1 LSTYEKESLAI
12 LLAIDQWKAYLQP
25 AEFIIHID
33 QKSLTHLTDQRLH
46 TYWQQKVLTKLMSYQ
61 YKITYKKGSTNCAV
75 DSLSR
80 SPQVGPC
87 LNAISVAQPVWLQ
100 ELLESYDSNL
110 VAQKMLS
117 ALTVHNPEGHFSL
130 HQGIIKYKNTIWLGH
145 SVALQNKVT
154 EQLHSTPIGGHSG
167 ALVTLQRVSKL
178 FYWPH
183 MKATIKEFVSA
194 CIICQQVK
202 SERVPYPGLLQ
213 PLPVPTKAWT
223 LVTMDFI
230 EGLPTS
236 TSYNCILVVVDKFS
250 KYSHFVKLKHPL

>member
-1 LSTYEKESLAI
+1 
-12 LLAIDQWKAYLQP
+12 
-25 AEFIIHID
+25 
-33 QKSLTHLTDQRLH
+33 
-46 TYWQQKVLTKLMSYQ
+46 
-61 YKITYKKGSTNCAV
+61 
-75 DSLSR
+75 
-80 SPQVGPC
+80 
-87 LNAISVAQPVWLQ
+87 
-100 ELLESYDSNL
+100 
-110 VAQKMLS
+110 MLS

-202 SERVPYPGLLQ
+202 SERVPYQSQLKPGHWS
-213 PLPVPTKAWT
+213 PWT
-223 LVTMDFI
+223 LLKVCPLQLVTTAYW
-230 EGLPTS
+230 L
-236 TSYNCILVVVDKFS
+236 
-250 KYSHFVKLKHPL
+250 